1 MTQHDG
7 SESLGATSDQVP
19 RERALLA
26 VVAELVKELRQQSK
40 RPVDISLSSRL
51 ERDLG
56 IDSLG
61 RTELMLRIERALHA
75 RLPIEVL
82 SEAETVGDILKAL
95 GRVPVLPGFVAAA
108 FPAAPPLPLVQAPV
122 EARTLVEVLEWHVA
136 RHPDRP
142 HLTVLQNENTILGTL
157 TYAELADRA
166 RKVAA
171 GLVAADILPQD
182 RIALMLPTGLDFFIA
197 FFGVLYAGAVPV
209 PIYPPMQLAKIEEFM
224 RRQSGILSN
233 AGARLLVTVP
243 EGLRFAALLRRQVP
257 SVEAVES
264 VQSLSSPQAETPPP
278 VAHDSGAIALI
289 QYTSGSTGDPKGVV
303 LSHGNLL
310 ANIRA
315 IGEAVGATSAE
326 VFVSWLPLYHDMGL
340 IGAWLGSLYFAASFY
355 VMSPVS
361 FLARPASWLW
371 AMHRFRA
378 TISAAPNF
386 AFEMCAT
393 RIDDA
398 DLRGLDL
405 SALKLVANGAE
416 PVSVG
421 TLRRFTERFRP
432 YGFRPEAMAPVY
444 GLAEN
449 AVAVTLP
456 SLGRIPVIDRVN
468 RDALSHGK
476 AEPAKKDDENAIE
489 FAACGQPLP
498 DTEIRIVDEWG
509 REAGDRT
516 EGRLEFRGP
525 SATSGYFR
533 NEAKTR
539 ALFHDGWLD
548 TGDRAYIADADLFVT
563 GRTKDI
569 IIRAGQHIYPHEV
582 EEALGEI
589 AGIRR
594 GGVAVFGIPDTASG
608 TERMIVVAETR
619 ETDPALREQ
628 LRASAQKA
636 AAEIVGAPAE
646 DIVLVAPGTVPKTS
660 SGKLRR
666 AAAKELY
673 AAGLLQAAQPPLR
686 RQLLRLWLAGV
697 GPQLSR
703 LRRTL
708 SDRLYAAWWWT
719 VMGTCFA
726 LGWPAV
732 MLLPRRQWRW
742 KALHWL
748 SRAALFAMGVPLSV
762 TGLSRIPRERAIV
775 MFNHSSYMDGLVVV
789 AVLPHAPTFVAKQEL
804 AGQFFAGNVLRR
816 LGTLFVERYD
826 LSGSLADTA
835 AATKV
840 AREGRLLVI
849 FPEGTFT
856 RRPGLL
862 EFHLAPFKIACDAN
876 LPVIPG
882 VIRGTRSMLRSDQWF
897 PRRGAASVD
906 IAEPIKPTGSDF
918 TSVLK
923 LREEVRASILA
934 RCGEP
939 DLGELVKPPA
949 ERASTG

>member
-1 MTQHDG
+1 M
-7 SESLGATSDQVP
+7 
-19 RERALLA
+19 
-26 VVAELVKELRQQSK
+26 
-40 RPVDISLSSRL
+40 
-51 ERDLG
+51 
-56 IDSLG
+56 
-61 RTELMLRIERALHA
+61 
-75 RLPIEVL
+75 
-82 SEAETVGDILKAL
+82 
-95 GRVPVLPGFVAAA
+95 
-108 FPAAPPLPLVQAPV
+108 
-122 EARTLVEVLEWHVA
+122 
-136 RHPDRP
+136 
-142 HLTVLQNENTILGTL
+142 
-157 TYAELADRA
+157 
-166 RKVAA
+166 
-171 GLVAADILPQD
+171 
-182 RIALMLPTGLDFFIA
+182 
-197 FFGVLYAGAVPV
+197 
-209 PIYPPMQLAKIEEFM
+209 
-224 RRQSGILSN
+224 
-233 AGARLLVTVP
+233 
-243 EGLRFAALLRRQVP
+243 
-257 SVEAVES
+257 
-264 VQSLSSPQAETPPP
+264 
-278 VAHDSGAIALI
+278 
-289 QYTSGSTGDPKGVV
+289 
-303 LSHGNLL
+303 
-310 ANIRA
+310 
-315 IGEAVGATSAE
+315 
-326 VFVSWLPLYHDMGL
+326 
-340 IGAWLGSLYFAASFY
+340 
-355 VMSPVS
+355 
-361 FLARPASWLW
+361 
-371 AMHRFRA
+371 
-378 TISAAPNF
+378 
-386 AFEMCAT
+386 
-393 RIDDA
+393 
-398 DLRGLDL
+398 
-405 SALKLVANGAE
+405 
-416 PVSVG
+416 
-421 TLRRFTERFRP
+421 
-432 YGFRPEAMAPVY
+432 
-444 GLAEN
+444 
-449 AVAVTLP
+449 
-456 SLGRIPVIDRVN
+456 
-468 RDALSHGK
+468 
-476 AEPAKKDDENAIE
+476 
-489 FAACGQPLP
+489 
-498 DTEIRIVDEWG
+498 RIVDEWG

-748 SRAALFAMGVPLSV
+748 SVPRFLPWAYPCRSPAFPAFRANGQSSCSITQAIW
-762 TGLSRIPRERAIV
+762 TG
-775 MFNHSSYMDGLVVV
+775 SSSSPFSPCADLRG
-789 AVLPHAPTFVAKQEL
+789 K
-804 AGQFFAGNVLRR
+804 AGTRWTILRR
-816 LGTLFVERYD
+816 KRVAPLGNYFVERYD

-849 FPEGTFT
+849 FPEGDVYPETGTSGISPRPFQDRL
-856 RRPGLL
+856 RRQPPG
-862 EFHLAPFKIACDAN
+862 H
-876 LPVIPG
+876 
-882 VIRGTRSMLRSDQWF
+882 S
-897 PRRGAASVD
+897 RRHSRNTLNVA
-906 IAEPIKPTGSDF
+906 
-918 TSVLK
+918 L
-923 LREEVRASILA
+923 
-934 RCGEP
+934 
-939 DLGELVKPPA
+939 
-949 ERASTG
+949 